1 MLDVAV
7 TLLEEIWPRITGPSY
22 ELTMVKPSSRLLCML
37 QNLRGAEVKGSTAA
51 LSDKSLKRTTD
62 QEEHSDD
69 DDDDVWNKMD
79 VVTSS
84 VKRKR
89 LQKSKN

>member
-1 MLDVAV
+1 
-7 TLLEEIWPRITGPSY
+7 
-22 ELTMVKPSSRLLCML
+22 ML
-37 QNLRGAEVKGSTAA
+37 QNQRGAEVKGSTAA
-51 LSDKSLKRTTD
+51 FSDKSLKRTTD
-62 QEEHSDD
+62 QEEHS

>member
-1 MLDVAV
+1 
-7 TLLEEIWPRITGPSY
+7 
-22 ELTMVKPSSRLLCML
+22 MVKPNSRLLCML

-51 LSDKSLKRTTD
+51 LSDKSLKRKTD
-62 QEEHSDD
+62 QEEHSD

>member
-1 MLDVAV
+1 MFK
-7 TLLEEIWPRITGPSY
+7 TNG
-22 ELTMVKPSSRLLCML
+22 RLLCML
-37 QNLRGAEVKGSTAA
+37 QNQRGAEVKGSTAA
-51 LSDKSLKRTTD
+51 LSNKSLKRTTD
-62 QEEHSDD
+62 KEEHSDGD
-69 DDDDVWNKMD
+69 DDDDVWNKMG

>member
-1 MLDVAV
+1 
-7 TLLEEIWPRITGPSY
+7 
-22 ELTMVKPSSRLLCML
+22 ML
-37 QNLRGAEVKGSTAA
+37 QNVKGAEVKGSTAA
-51 LSDKSLKRTTD
+51 LSDVSLKRTTD

-84 VKRKR
+84 VKRKK

>member
-1 MLDVAV
+1 MLDVTV
-7 TLLEEIWPRITGPSY
+7 TLLAEIWPRIIGPSY
-22 ELTMVKPSSRLLCML
+22 ELTMVKPNSRLLCML
-37 QNLRGAEVKGSTAA
+37 QNLRGTEVKGSTAA
-51 LSDKSLKRTTD
+51 LSDKSLKRATD
-62 QEEHSDD
+62 QEEHTD

>member
-1 MLDVAV
+1 
-7 TLLEEIWPRITGPSY
+7 
-22 ELTMVKPSSRLLCML
+22 ML
-37 QNLRGAEVKGSTAA
+37 QNLRGAEFKGSTAA

>member
-1 MLDVAV
+1 
-7 TLLEEIWPRITGPSY
+7 
-22 ELTMVKPSSRLLCML
+22 MVKPNSRLLCML

-69 DDDDVWNKMD
+69 DDDVWNKMD

-89 LQKSKN
+89 LRKSKN

>member
-1 MLDVAV
+1 
-7 TLLEEIWPRITGPSY
+7 
-22 ELTMVKPSSRLLCML
+22 MVKPNSRLLCML
-37 QNLRGAEVKGSTAA
+37 QNLRDAEVKGSTAA

>member
-1 MLDVAV
+1 
-7 TLLEEIWPRITGPSY
+7 
-22 ELTMVKPSSRLLCML
+22 MVKPNSRLLCML
-37 QNLRGAEVKGSTAA
+37 QNLRDAEVKGSTAA

-69 DDDDVWNKMD
+69 DDDVWNKMD

>member
-1 MLDVAV
+1 
-7 TLLEEIWPRITGPSY
+7 
-22 ELTMVKPSSRLLCML
+22 MVKPNSRLLCML

-51 LSDKSLKRTTD
+51 LSDKSLKRATD
-62 QEEHSDD
+62 QEEHTD

>member
-7 TLLEEIWPRITGPSY
+7 TLLAEIWPRIRGPSY
-22 ELTMVKPSSRLLCML
+22 ELTMVKPNSRLLCML

-69 DDDDVWNKMD
+69 DDDVWNKMD

>member
-1 MLDVAV
+1 MA
-7 TLLEEIWPRITGPSY
+7 
-22 ELTMVKPSSRLLCML
+22 KPNSRLLCML

-62 QEEHSDD
+62 QVEHSD

>member
-1 MLDVAV
+1 
-7 TLLEEIWPRITGPSY
+7 
-22 ELTMVKPSSRLLCML
+22 ML

-51 LSDKSLKRTTD
+51 LSDKSPKRTTD
-62 QEEHSDD
+62 QEEHSD

-89 LQKSKN
+89 LPKSKN

>member
-1 MLDVAV
+1 
-7 TLLEEIWPRITGPSY
+7 
-22 ELTMVKPSSRLLCML
+22 MVKPNSRLLCML

-69 DDDDVWNKMD
+69 DDDVWNKMD

-84 VKRKR
+84 VKGKG

>member
-1 MLDVAV
+1 
-7 TLLEEIWPRITGPSY
+7 
-22 ELTMVKPSSRLLCML
+22 MVKPNSRLLCML

-51 LSDKSLKRTTD
+51 LSDKSLKRTSD
-62 QEEHSDD
+62 QEEHSDI

>member
-1 MLDVAV
+1 
-7 TLLEEIWPRITGPSY
+7 
-22 ELTMVKPSSRLLCML
+22 MVKPNSRLLRML

-51 LSDKSLKRTTD
+51 LSEKSLKRTTD
-62 QEEHSDD
+62 QEEHSDDD

>member
-1 MLDVAV
+1 
-7 TLLEEIWPRITGPSY
+7 
-22 ELTMVKPSSRLLCML
+22 ML
-37 QNLRGAEVKGSTAA
+37 QNQRGAEVKGSTAA

-69 DDDDVWNKMD
+69 DDVWNKMD

>member
-1 MLDVAV
+1 
-7 TLLEEIWPRITGPSY
+7 
-22 ELTMVKPSSRLLCML
+22 MVKPNSRLLCML
-37 QNLRGAEVKGSTAA
+37 QNLQGAEVKGSTAA
-51 LSDKSLKRTTD
+51 LSEKSLKRTTD

-69 DDDDVWNKMD
+69 DDDDDVWNKMD

-84 VKRKR
+84 IKRKR

>member
-1 MLDVAV
+1 
-7 TLLEEIWPRITGPSY
+7 
-22 ELTMVKPSSRLLCML
+22 MVKPNSRLLCML

-51 LSDKSLKRTTD
+51 LSDKSLKRATD
-62 QEEHSDD
+62 QEEHTD

-84 VKRKR
+84 VKRKG

>member
-7 TLLEEIWPRITGPSY
+7 TLLGEIWPSITGPSY
-22 ELTMVKPSSRLLCML
+22 ELTMVKPNSRLLCML

-51 LSDKSLKRTTD
+51 LSDTSLKRTTD
-62 QEEHSDD
+62 QEEHSD

>member
-22 ELTMVKPSSRLLCML
+22 ELTMVKPNSRLLCML

-69 DDDDVWNKMD
+69 DDDVWNKMD

>member
-1 MLDVAV
+1 
-7 TLLEEIWPRITGPSY
+7 
-22 ELTMVKPSSRLLCML
+22 ML
-37 QNLRGAEVKGSTAA
+37 QNLRGAEVKGSAA
-51 LSDKSLKRTTD
+51 VLSDKSLKRTTD
-62 QEEHSDD
+62 QDERIDDD

>member
-1 MLDVAV
+1 
-7 TLLEEIWPRITGPSY
+7 
-22 ELTMVKPSSRLLCML
+22 MVKPNSRLLRML

>member
-1 MLDVAV
+1 
-7 TLLEEIWPRITGPSY
+7 
-22 ELTMVKPSSRLLCML
+22 MVKPNSRLLCML

-62 QEEHSDD
+62 REEHSDD

>member
-1 MLDVAV
+1 
-7 TLLEEIWPRITGPSY
+7 
-22 ELTMVKPSSRLLCML
+22 MVKPSSRLLCML

>member
-1 MLDVAV
+1 
-7 TLLEEIWPRITGPSY
+7 
-22 ELTMVKPSSRLLCML
+22 MVKPNSRLLCML

-62 QEEHSDD
+62 QGEHSDD